1 LIDGLDLTRADLLRL
16 YGQGHG
22 VDLTLD
28 KTTVLV
34 EVQQ

>member
-1 LIDGLDLTRADLLRL
+1 MVPEYVVEL

-34 EVQQ
+34 EVEQ